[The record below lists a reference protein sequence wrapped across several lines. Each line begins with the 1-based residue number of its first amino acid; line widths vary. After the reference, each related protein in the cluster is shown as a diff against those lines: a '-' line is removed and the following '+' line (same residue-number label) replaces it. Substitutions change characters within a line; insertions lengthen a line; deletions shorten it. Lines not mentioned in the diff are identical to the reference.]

1 MSAPETGVGTRATP
15 WLCDPYSRA
24 LANGHG
30 PLYLRRTD
38 GWMLPL
44 EVERWCGATDV
55 ADESVLERSEG
66 DVLDV
71 GCGPGRMVL
80 TLTSRGHRAL
90 GVDTNPVAVAR
101 VVEAG
106 GRAVRASVFA
116 PLPEEGRWHT
126 ALLIDGNI
134 GIGGTPS
141 ALLSRM
147 RELVRPRGLLIV
159 ETAGRD
165 VHEYV
170 TVQVTDG
177 RGEPGAPF
185 TWARLGLPALRSY
198 AEDTG
203 WRWSDSWRTRGRWF
217 AALRAPCRPR

>member
-1 MSAPETGVGTRATP
+1 MSAPEMGVGTRAAP

-30 PLYLRRTD
+30 PLYLRRSD

-44 EVERWCGATDV
+44 EVERWCGATDT
-55 ADESVLERSEG
+55 ADESVLERSVG
-66 DVLDV
+66 DTLDA

-80 TLTSRGHRAL
+80 TLTARGHRAL
-90 GVDTNPVAVAR
+90 GVDTNPVAVSR

-106 GRAVRASVFA
+106 GWAVRASVFD

-134 GIGGTPS
+134 GIGGTPA
-141 ALLSRM
+141 ALLARM
-147 RELVRPRGLLIV
+147 RELVSPRGLLIV
-159 ETAGRD
+159 ETAERD
-165 VHEYV
+165 VHECV

-177 RGEPGAPF
+177 WGKPGAPF
-185 TWARLGLPALRSY
+185 TWARLGLPALRAY
-198 AEDTG
+198 AEGAG
-203 WRWSDSWRTRGRWF
+203 WRWSDSWQVRGRWF
-217 AALRAPCRPR
+217 AALRAPR

>member
-1 MSAPETGVGTRATP
+1 MRAPEMGAGTRAAP
-15 WLCDPYSRA
+15 WRCDPYSRA

-30 PLYLRRTD
+30 PLYLRRSD

-44 EVERWCGATDV
+44 EVERWCGTTDA
-55 ADESVLERSEG
+55 ADESVLDRIEG
-66 DVLDV
+66 DTLDA

-80 TLTSRGHRAL
+80 TLTARGHRAL
-90 GVDTNPVAVAR
+90 GVDTNPVAVSR

-106 GRAVRASVFA
+106 GRAVHASVFD

-141 ALLSRM
+141 ALLARM
-147 RELVRPRGLLIV
+147 RDLVLPRGLLIV
-159 ETAGRD
+159 EAADRD
-165 VHEYV
+165 VHERV

-177 RGEPGAPF
+177 WGQQGAPF

-198 AEDTG
+198 AEGGG
-203 WRWSDSWRTRGRWF
+203 WRWEESWREGERRF
-217 AALRAPCRPR
+217 AALRAPR